1 MRLPALPLLVL
12 ALAAA
17 GGAWVVF
24 GASGPTPEETSSG
37 LPPEPRPSGA
47 QPPADAPAV
56 EVPRIGVVR
65 GGEAFLPPRGDER
78 PWQERQVRL
87 GRDARGRVTGAVLL
101 EALSEQFYVR
111 APSLSVLDEVR
122 AHPLEVEPD
131 ATLPVPVVVAM
142 LESLGYRVA
151 VRESVVMIA
160 PRPPSPASPPG
171 EGQDPSPEDAR

>member
-1 MRLPALPLLVL
+1 MRVPALPLLVL

-24 GASGPTPEETSSG
+24 RAPGPAPDEMLPSV
-37 LPPEPRPSGA
+37 PPEQRPAGPRSPVE
-47 QPPADAPAV
+47 APAV
-56 EVPRIGVVR
+56 EAPRIGVVR

-122 AHPLEVEPD
+122 ARSLEVEPD

-142 LESLGYRVA
+142 LETLGYRVA

-160 PRPPSPASPPG
+160 PRPPGHASAPGDGQEPP
-171 EGQDPSPEDAR
+171 PEDLR